1 MQKEANFMK
10 SVETYISTHGRDHLF
25 DAVAP
30 KSKRHIVPA
39 TVELTPIRNADV
51 EEYTQK
57 VERVIKEYPHL
68 SRHISPELLYR
79 YHVWGMLSNISLSVD
94 PDLKRKWGITH
105 ELFGS
110 AYNTLPTVTYGS
122 LFPDLEEN
130 STGNVFFFK
139 PKKGQIILANP
150 PYTAEYIRWT
160 CRKIIDDWKGKA
172 TFYVVIPVW
181 DRKTRDELGLK
192 RYPDIP
198 EISEL
203 IAASTHHEVVHKFPF
218 YDGIHGKKVH
228 LRDPVH
234 VVYLNSAV

>member
-1 MQKEANFMK
+1 MK
-10 SVETYISTHGRDHLF
+10 SVEDYISEHGREHLF
-25 DAVAP
+25 DAIPP
-30 KSKRHIVPA
+30 KSRRHIVPE
-39 TVELTPIRNADV
+39 TVHLTPVRHADV
-51 EEYTQK
+51 EKYTQN
-57 VERVIKEYPHL
+57 VETVVKQYPHL

-94 PDLKRKWGITH
+94 PTLKTNWGITH

-110 AYNTLPTVTYGS
+110 AYNTLPNVTYGS

-139 PKKGQIILANP
+139 PKKGDVILANP

-160 CRKIIDDWKGKA
+160 IHQILGPWKGKA

-192 RYPDIP
+192 KYPDLP
-198 EISEL
+198 EIGDL

-218 YDGIHGKKVH
+218 YDGVHGKKVH

-234 VVYLNSAV
+234 LVGI

>member
-10 SVETYISTHGRDHLF
+10 SVETYISENGRDHLF
-25 DAVAP
+25 DAIAP
-30 KSKRHIVPA
+30 KSRRHLVPESVDLP
-39 TVELTPIRNADV
+39 TVRNADV
-51 EEYTQK
+51 DEYQHK
-57 VERVIKEYPHL
+57 VESVVKQYPHL
-68 SRHISPELLYR
+68 SGRISHALLYR

-94 PDLKRKWGITH
+94 PILKKKWGITH

-110 AYNTLPTVTYGS
+110 AYNTLPTVSYGS

-139 PKKGQIILANP
+139 PKKGDIILANP
-150 PYTAEYIRWT
+150 PYTAEYIRWMI
-160 CRKIIDDWKGKA
+160 RQILGPWKGKA

-181 DRKTRDELGLK
+181 DRKTRDELRLK

-198 EISEL
+198 EIGDL
-203 IAASTHHEVVHKFPF
+203 IAASVQHEVVHKFPF
-218 YDGIHGKKVH
+218 YDGIHGKMVH

-234 VVYLNSAV
+234 FVEMR

>member
-1 MQKEANFMK
+1 MK
-10 SVETYISTHGRDHLF
+10 SVELYISENGKEHLF
-25 DAVAP
+25 DAIAP
-30 KSKRHIVPA
+30 KSRKHIVPA
-39 TVELTPIRNADV
+39 TVTLPTIRNADID
-51 EEYTQK
+51 EYKTK
-57 VERVIKEYPHL
+57 VEDVVKQYPHL
-68 SRHISPELLYR
+68 AKHISPELIYR
-79 YHVWGMLSNISLSVD
+79 YHIWGMLSNISLSVD
-94 PDLKRKWGITH
+94 PALKTKWGINH

-110 AYNTLPTVTYGS
+110 AYNTLPNVTYGS

-139 PKKGQIILANP
+139 PKRDQIILANP
-150 PYTAEYIRWT
+150 PYTAEYIRWMI
-160 CRKIIDDWKGKA
+160 RQILDNWKEKA

-198 EISEL
+198 EIGEL
-203 IAASTHHEVVHKFPF
+203 IAQSSHHEVIHKFPF

-234 VVYLNSAV
+234 FMVLFPKK